1 MRQLLV
7 AAGFAFL
14 ALLTAG
20 CGTRVAQ
27 VRGVAPLNRN
37 PLGESTPVD
46 VRFYALRRDQAFAA
60 AGFAQ
65 LWTDP
70 ARSLGGD
77 LIGEPVVATL
87 LPGAGDA
94 TPQVVVLPAAGD
106 AAWIGVQLLAR
117 QEDALPRTLLI
128 PAERLAGS
136 LIEAS
141 GYGLRLAVRQ

>member
-1 MRQLLV
+1 MRQLLS
-7 AAGFAFL
+7 FALLL
-14 ALLTAG
+14 ALLMAGG
-20 CGTRVAQ
+20 CGARVAQ

-87 LPGAGDA
+87 LPGADDA
-94 TPQVVVLPAAGD
+94 APQLVVLPEAGE

-117 QEDALPRTLLI
+117 NEDALPRTLLI
-128 PAERLAGS
+128 PAERLAGT
-136 LIEAS
+136 LIEAN